1 MSAKYYLLVLLLPVS
16 LSIFPNPYDEKD
28 SVEAKL
34 SQLKGV
40 EHIKALLVLSESYR
54 NTAFNDCLK
63 YGIKAA
69 QLANRENEND
79 LEAQVYKSLGNSCYF
94 HGELDMGNDYYRKGL
109 YGFQGT
115 NNLQGQANCLNNI
128 GLIFEETSRFDSA
141 QYYYQKSLD
150 IESQIGNKRGIGIS
164 LLQLGNLSY
173 YRDELQN
180 ALDNYYRAMLIFK
193 DENDSTSLA
202 LSYNSMGI
210 IYREW
215 SLFDKALGYY
225 QLAIPI
231 LEQTGDDRSLS
242 QVLTNMGEIFN
253 FELKDYQKA
262 RQFYDQSLRLKHK
275 MNDKIGIALLNN
287 NLGTLYANMKD
298 TSNALRHFK
307 ISKRLYEEFQGETG
321 LIMVLYNMGSLFLDN
336 HQYDRALPY
345 FLQSLKMAEDFKY
358 VEFIRLNQ
366 VALMNSYAA
375 LGKYELYQNYFKLLA
390 LDKDSLIERLNVLQ
404 SRESEGK
411 FRTEE
416 VLEEA
421 EKLQI
426 SNELKEAE
434 IRKYKLM
441 LAGISALFFF
451 TLMGY
456 ALYTKL
462 KKHP

>member
-16 LSIFPNPYDEKD
+16 LSIFPNPYDKMD
-28 SVEAKL
+28 SIEARMN
-34 SQLKGV
+34 QLEGV

-69 QLANRENEND
+69 QLASRENEYD
-79 LEAQVYKSLGNSCYF
+79 MEAQVYKSLGNSCYF
-94 HGELDMGNDYYRKGL
+94 HGELDMANDYYRKGL
-109 YGFQGT
+109 RGFQGT

-173 YRDELQN
+173 YRDELRN
-180 ALDNYYRAMLIFK
+180 ALDNYYRAMLIFR
-193 DENDSTSLA
+193 DENDSASLA

-215 SLFDKALGYY
+215 SLFDKALDYY

-242 QVLTNMGEIFN
+242 QVLTNLGEIYN
-253 FELKDYQKA
+253 FELKDFQKA
-262 RQFYDQSLRLKHK
+262 KQFYDQSLSLKHK

-298 TSNALRHFK
+298 TSNAIRHFRM
-307 ISKRLYEEFQGETG
+307 SQQLYEEFHGETG
-321 LIMVLYNMGSLFLDN
+321 LVMVLYNMGSLFLDH

-375 LGKYELYQNYFKLLA
+375 LGKYQLYQNYFKLVT

-404 SRESEGK
+404 SHESEGK

-416 VLEEA
+416 ALEEA
-421 EKLQI
+421 RKLQI

-434 IRKYKLM
+434 IRKYKLI
-441 LAGISALFFF
+441 LAGVSALFFF
-451 TLMGY
+451 MLMGY
-456 ALYTKL
+456 ALFTKL